1 MTSHKLI
8 LLDIFSY
15 SCMNCLRSFNFIN
28 KMDDKY
34 GRFGLETIILHPP
47 EWEFEKN
54 SNNIL
59 KALEKYKIK
68 FPVII
73 DKNKR
78 IINKLKIS
86 FWPAQ
91 ILIKDGTILYKH
103 IGEGDYKRLEDS
115 IRKILNINVKKIFNK
130 EPKYARFPTI
140 YLGKGREGIIKSIG
154 NQLKFGI
161 IYTEGRWSRENE
173 CLISIGNDCSITLL
187 TKGNIINFVAK
198 SINKKPLENK
208 IILNNK
214 AVKRIIIKEPRL
226 YQILKLKN
234 NGQNKLALKAKTG
247 LAIYS
252 FSFQ

>member
-1 MTSHKLI
+1 
-8 LLDIFSY
+8 
-15 SCMNCLRSFNFIN
+15 MNCLRSLNFIN
-28 KMDDKY
+28 KMNDKY
-34 GRFGLETIILHPP
+34 SKFGLEMIILHPP

-103 IGEGDYKRLEDS
+103 IGEGGYKRLEGS
-115 IRKILNINVKKIFNK
+115 IRKTLKINVKKIFDK
-130 EPKYARFPTI
+130 EPRYANLPTI
-140 YLGKGREGIIKSIG
+140 YLGIGKKGIIKNIG
-154 NQLKFGI
+154 NQLKFGV
-161 IYTEGRWSRENE
+161 IYTKGRWSRENE
-173 CLISIGNDCSITLL
+173 YLKSIGDDCSMTLL

-198 SINKKPLENK
+198 SIHKKSLEIK
-208 IILNNK
+208 ISLNNK
-214 AVKRIIIKEPRL
+214 YIKKIIIKEPRL

-234 NGQNKLALKAKTG
+234 NGQNKLTLKTRTG